1 MKEQE
6 CQAPYEEM
14 PIRCPRLGG
23 PVTFG
28 YCKIESMGRPC
39 SKALDCW
46 FAHFDV
52 EAFFREVLSEE
63 EFRECFA
70 RAPTPKMVTLIE
82 LIENARKAAEDA
94 KTSKE

>member
-1 MKEQE
+1 MKDRK

-39 SKALDCW
+39 FKALDCW
-46 FAHFDV
+46 FSHFDV
-52 EAFFREVLSEE
+52 EGHFREILSEE
-63 EFRECFA
+63 EFQECFSGP
-70 RAPTPKMVTLIE
+70 PTPKVVSLIE
-82 LIENARKAAEDA
+82 LIEKARKNTEDA
-94 KTSKE
+94 EKTKD

>member
-1 MKEQE
+1 MKEQK

-39 SKALDCW
+39 SRALNCW
-46 FAHFDV
+46 SAHFDV
-52 EAFFREVLSEE
+52 EGFFRQSLSEE
-63 EFRECFA
+63 ELQECFC
-70 RAPTPKMVTLIE
+70 RTPTPKMASLIE
-82 LIENARKAAEDA
+82 LIEKARKAAEDA
-94 KTSKE
+94 KNSKE